1 MSRIALYIVIYK
13 FIYNYIEA
21 RKAVFI
27 FLNDLMTNDLNDYLS
42 VFFSKNEWC
51 GKGRTKVMKRKRKRW
66 VKTKNVEKEEK
77 GKTKDAEKH
86 EKEEEKIGEGRK
98 KQWLRGSF
106 NGKIVPLC
114 LDMCLLAQEQWKT
127 YFKPFRKKENRWII
141 KMMTNNQSKRFWKF
155 MLQARKKRRAWDVKD
170 RERALESL
178 CYM

>member
-1 MSRIALYIVIYK
+1 MT
-13 FIYNYIEA
+13 
-21 RKAVFI
+21 
-27 FLNDLMTNDLNDYLS
+27 LMTIFPF
-42 VFFSKNEWC
+42 FFSKNEWC

-66 VKTKNVEKEEK
+66 VKTKNAEKAEK
-77 GKTKDAEKH
+77 GETNDAEKH

-114 LDMCLLAQEQWKT
+114 SDMCLLAQEQWKT
-127 YFKPFRKKENRWII
+127 YFKPFRKENRWII

>member
-1 MSRIALYIVIYK
+1 
-13 FIYNYIEA
+13 
-21 RKAVFI
+21 
-27 FLNDLMTNDLNDYLS
+27 
-42 VFFSKNEWC
+42 
-51 GKGRTKVMKRKRKRW
+51 MKRKRKRW

-127 YFKPFRKKENRWII
+127 YFKQFRKKRKPMNYKNDDKQPEQAFL
-141 KMMTNNQSKRFWKF
+141 KVYVTSKKETKSLRC
-155 MLQARKKRRAWDVKD
+155 KR
-170 RERALESL
+170 
-178 CYM
+178 